1 MIRLSL
7 LLALLAGACL
17 GLAQWPA
24 AVGTAPWLLLAKSF
38 GFLLAL
44 SVFHALSNRL
54 TAGLNSGHHAWQRT
68 LRSRLG
74 LEPGEKMRE
83 ATWLKWSTLLL
94 IWGAAPLLILQWWG
108 LGQTSRDL
116 LDKALRAG
124 IPVGEVQIVPAK
136 ILFGIMMVALLITLI
151 RTFTARLEHGVLA
164 RTPMDPAVRESVATL
179 IGYVAI
185 AIAVIFA
192 LNVAGVDLS
201 KMAFIVGALGV
212 GIGFGLQ
219 NIVNNFVSGLIIL
232 FERPIRTGDYITI
245 GGNEGFVRKIRI
257 RATEMETLDHQ
268 HLIIPNSLYIS
279 EPVTNWSLR
288 DPYLRITVPVGVAYG
303 SDTELVKRL
312 LLQVAHQHPLVL
324 GPDQS
329 EAPAPV
335 VQFSSFGDNSLN
347 FELKIYVREVAKRY
361 MVRSDINFALDA
373 AFREHKVNI
382 PFPQRELWFRNELPL
397 QAAEQN
403 KHET

>member
-1 MIRLSL
+1 MIRLTV
-7 LLALLAGACL
+7 LLALLALICL
-17 GLAQWPA
+17 GLGYWPQTVAYA
-24 AVGTAPWLLLAKSF
+24 AWPLLAKTF
-38 GFLLAL
+38 GFLCAL
-44 SVFHALSNRL
+44 TLFHAASNRL
-54 TAGLNSGHHAWQRT
+54 TDGLNSGRHHWQQNVRT
-68 LRSRLG
+68 RLG

-116 LDKALRAG
+116 LDKAIRAG

-136 ILFGIMMVALLITLI
+136 ILLGIMMVALLITVI
-151 RTFTARLEHGVLA
+151 RTITARLEHGVLA

-185 AIAVIFA
+185 AIAIVFA

-288 DPYLRITVPVGVAYG
+288 DPYLRITIAVGVAYG

-324 GPDQS
+324 GPDQT

-335 VQFSSFGDNSLN
+335 VQFVAFGDNSLN
-347 FELKIYVREVAKRY
+347 FELKVYVREVAKRY
-361 MVRSDINFALDA
+361 MVRSDINFAIDA
-373 AFREHKVNI
+373 AFREHQVNI

-397 QAAEQN
+397 QKPASENPEA
-403 KHET
+403 

>member
-7 LLALLAGACL
+7 LLALLAGVCL

-24 AVGTAPWLLLAKSF
+24 AAGSAPWLLLAKTF

-44 SVFHALSNRL
+44 SAFHALSNRL
-54 TAGLNSGHHAWQRT
+54 TAGLNSGHHAWQRS
-68 LRSRLG
+68 LRTRLG

-108 LGQTSRDL
+108 LGQTSREL

-124 IPVGEVQIVPAK
+124 VPVGEVQIVPAK

-185 AIAVIFA
+185 AIAVVFA

-324 GPDQS
+324 GPEQT

-361 MVRSDINFALDA
+361 MVRSDINFAIDA
-373 AFREHKVNI
+373 AFREHQVNI

-397 QAAEQN
+397 QKPGPEKPEA
-403 KHET
+403 